1 MGFGLP
7 AAMGAQ
13 AAKPDHEVWCVS
25 GDGSIQMNIQEL
37 ITLVQENY
45 PVKILCLDNTYLGM
59 VRQWQ
64 EQFYE
69 KNYSGVVLMNP
80 DFAKLAEAFRVPAA
94 RATNVEE
101 LEEAITLARKTKGPF
116 FIHAVVPKE
125 ENVFPMVAP
134 QTSLSDTIY
143 YPPE

>member
-1 MGFGLP
+1 LQLT
-7 AAMGAQ
+7 AAEYNVGV
-13 AAKPDHEVWCVS
+13 KV
-25 GDGSIQMNIQEL
+25 L
-37 ITLVQENY
+37 ILNNHFQ
-45 PVKILCLDNTYLGM
+45 GM
-59 VRQWQ
+59 DKQWQ
-64 EQFYE
+64 DLFYDE
-69 KNYSGVVLMNP
+69 RYSATKMFNP